1 MTNILGIHIGHD
13 ASASLIIDGR
23 IAASIA
29 EERFHTHKALF
40 RNALN
45 AVEHC
50 LIEARLSFEEIDAI
64 AYSGHINEQRLKT
77 MFAIDD
83 QLLERITGLD
93 YKQKFLLRTKD
104 FLKSYWAKNIKS
116 LPSIL
121 KLSYPVTPKFI
132 LLDTIKKSRCSAY
145 YTSGNSQKTLVVT
158 ADGAGDDGN
167 SLTVW
172 LAEKGSMKL
181 LKEYSTEY
189 SFGYFYSAVTEA
201 LGWWSEMVRA
211 QSWDLHLTA
220 IQRLFLKRSYHG

>member
-1 MTNILGIHIGHD
+1 MP
-13 ASASLIIDGR
+13 
-23 IAASIA
+23 
-29 EERFHTHKALF
+29 
-40 RNALN
+40 LN

-104 FLKSYWAKNIKS
+104 LLKKLLGKEHQIAPEYFKTFK
-116 LPSIL
+116 LPSNTKIHF
-121 KLSYPVTPKFI
+121 VGHH
-132 LLDTIKKSRCSAY
+132 KSHAASAY

-181 LKEYSTEY
+181 LKEYSTQY

-201 LGWWSEMVRA
+201 LGWWVGDGEGTVMGLAPYGDPEAVPEKEL
-211 QSWDLHLTA
+211 SWLMPKFRDGKFVEPINFGKIHSLEYQETFHWHLRRR
-220 IQRLFLKRSYHG
+220 IN